1 MGELLW
7 GLRGGAGRWHS
18 GIFGNTWEQELHW
31 IFKDRKSSIS
41 ITFIFCGGNRAPSG
55 IHFCWCKGRQ
65 LTAITKRPIAQLGLG
80 SGYIHLLLDQIKLNV
95 KQSDVFYASTVTS
108 CSGPHWLSLQAPD
121 KGHFCT
127 CLIVLQSSDP
137 ASLFTMFSLKFKIIS
152 TSVHY
157 I

>member
-65 LTAITKRPIAQLGLG
+65 LIAITKRPIAQLGLD
-80 SGYIHLLLDQIKLNV
+80 SGYIHLLLDQIKLNAKT
-95 KQSDVFYASTVTS
+95 KQCFLCKYCHFLLRCSLAEPPGTRQGSFLYMSDSPPVFRPS
-108 CSGPHWLSLQAPD
+108 LSFYHVFLE
-121 KGHFCT
+121 
-127 CLIVLQSSDP
+127 I
-137 ASLFTMFSLKFKIIS
+137 
-152 TSVHY
+152 
-157 I
+157 